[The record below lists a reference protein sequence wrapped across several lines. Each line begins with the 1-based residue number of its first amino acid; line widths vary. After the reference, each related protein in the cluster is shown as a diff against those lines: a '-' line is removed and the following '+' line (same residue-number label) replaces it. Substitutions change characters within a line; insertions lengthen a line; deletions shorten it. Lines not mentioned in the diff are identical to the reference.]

1 MSLADIEREHVL
13 AAAAEYDQ
21 LGKQKFLDKYGF
33 KQARRYE
40 VLVAEWA
47 YDSLA
52 IAGVAHRDAVGSV
65 LSAAGLSAGLQTV
78 VARLTA
84 LGFEV
89 IDRETAPRFGEI
101 PKVPEKT
108 TFPDRR
114 AVAAR
119 GTHRARQAGIVG
131 TEKSGAESIVV
142 SGGYEDRDYGD
153 VIIYTGHGGLD
164 ENSRQRIADQTF
176 DDPGNAALR
185 TSMREDSL
193 VRVIR
198 GAHKGSNFAPASGYR
213 YDGLYQV
220 ESADYVRSGEFWVCK
235 FRMKKAMQE
244 PDVIAAPL
252 VPAALSGV
260 PAHDTSPAGTLTPS
274 RRTMMVQ
281 RTVRITTIA
290 KQVKRLHNDTCQMC
304 DEQLVVGDHAYSE
317 GAHIQALGGPHDG
330 PDMMDNVLC
339 LCPNC
344 HVQFDLGAVIIQ
356 DDFKLL
362 RNGVDDG
369 ELRRHPDH
377 EINLDYVAHHRQAH
391 GNL

>member
-21 LGKQKFLDKYGF
+21 LKKGKFRDKYGYTH
-33 KQARRYE
+33 ARRYE
-40 VLVAEWA
+40 VLIGEWA
-47 YDSLA
+47 YDAPA
-52 IAGVAHRDAVGSV
+52 IVGVAHRRAVGSV
-65 LSAAGLSAGLQTV
+65 LSAAELSAGLQAV

-89 IDRETAPRFGEI
+89 MDRDTAPRFGEI

-119 GTHRARQAGIVG
+119 GTHRALQAGIVG
-131 TEKSGAESIVV
+131 TEEDGAESIVL

-164 ENSRQRIADQTF
+164 DNGRRVAGQTF
-176 DDPGNAALR
+176 EDSGNAALR

-193 VRVIR
+193 VRLIR
-198 GAHKGSNFAPASGYR
+198 GAHKKSKFGPASGYR
-213 YDGLYQV
+213 YEGLYQV
-220 ESADYVRSGEFWVCK
+220 ESADYVSSGKFRICQ
-235 FRMKKAMQE
+235 FRMKKAMSE
-244 PDVIAAPL
+244 PDVIATPS
-252 VPAALSGV
+252 VPVVLSGE
-260 PAHDTSPAGTLTPS
+260 PAHGTASAGAMTPS
-274 RRTMMVQ
+274 Q
-281 RTVRITTIA
+281 RTVIVQRRVRITAIA
-290 KQVKRLHNDTCQMC
+290 KEVKSAHEDKCQMC
-304 DEQLVVGDHAYSE
+304 GQQLVVGDRTYSE
-317 GAHIQALGGPHDG
+317 GAHIKALGGPHDG
-330 PDMMDNVLC
+330 PDMRDNILC

-356 DDFKLL
+356 DDFKIL
-362 RNGVDDG
+362 RNGVVDG

-391 GNL
+391 GKP

>member
-1 MSLADIEREHVL
+1 MSLADIERQHVL
-13 AAAAEYDQ
+13 AVVAEYDR
-21 LGKQKFLDKYGF
+21 LGKRKLLEKYGF
-33 KQARRYE
+33 KHARRHE
-40 VLVAEWA
+40 VLIGEWA
-47 YDSLA
+47 YDAPA
-52 IAGVAHRDAVGSV
+52 IVGLAHRDAVGSV
-65 LSAAGLSAGLQTV
+65 LTAAELNAGLDAV

-89 IDRETAPRFGEI
+89 MDRETAPKFGEI

-108 TFPDRR
+108 VFPDRR

-119 GTHRARQAGIVG
+119 GTHRALQAGIVG
-131 TEKSGAESIVV
+131 TEESGAESIVL

-164 ENSRQRIADQTF
+164 DNGHRVAGQTF
-176 DDPGNAALR
+176 DDSGNAALR

-198 GAHKGSNFAPASGYR
+198 GAHKGSDHAPASGYR
-213 YDGLYQV
+213 YEGLYQV
-220 ESADYVRSGEFWVCK
+220 DSADHVRSGDFWICQ
-235 FRMKKAMQE
+235 FRMKKAMSE
-244 PDVIAAPL
+244 PDVIATPL
-252 VPAALSGV
+252 LPAVLSGV
-260 PAHDTSPAGTLTPS
+260 PAHDTPPTGTLTPS
-274 RRTMMVQ
+274 RRTAIVQ
-281 RTVRITTIA
+281 RTVRITGIA
-290 KQVKRLHNDTCQMC
+290 KKVKRLHEDTCQMC
-304 DEQLVVGDHAYSE
+304 GQQLVIGDRTYSE

-356 DDFKLL
+356 EDFKIL
-362 RNGVDDG
+362 RNGVVAG

-391 GNL
+391 GIA